1 MLKFSDKRVNL
12 VQFSGLLQNRFE
24 NSCNNCSL
32 LVVLVKSYRNKI
44 NKKVKP
50 NSENGSSQTGETDSS
65 SRERRLS
72 KAPIVRKSQNIK
84 VTNDSK
90 ATRYEYDRQA

>member
-1 MLKFSDKRVNL
+1 MLKFSKNKENL
-12 VQFSGLLQNRFE
+12 ALLSGLLQNRFE

-72 KAPIVRKSQNIK
+72 KAPIVRKSQNFK
-84 VTNDSK
+84 VTNDFK
-90 ATRYEYDRQA
+90 ATRYEYNRQA